1 MKKKI
6 LALLLTTAMA
16 ATSIVGCSSS
26 GSADTA
32 GSGDTTAAP
41 AAETSEAA
49 PAETTTDAKADT
61 TTTSSGEDMKLT
73 VAWWGNQVRNDR
85 TQQILD
91 MYTAAHPNVTFD
103 SQPATFA
110 DFFTKISTSVASQTV
125 PDVLQMNYSSYIEQY
140 VDSGALLDL
149 TPYVDSGALDV
160 STIDQAILDSGS
172 VDGKLYCVC
181 AGVNVP
187 SLIYNKTLLDELGI
201 EIKDNMTIDEFEAV
215 CKEVYEKSGVK
226 TDFAYGNAESML
238 TYIMRGEGIEDIYA
252 GDKFSVEDE
261 KAFAPY
267 FKIYQDGLEQ
277 GWMIDAGVYA
287 ELTLNSVEQCPLV
300 YYSSP
305 ETQSWCACY
314 WSNQLTAMKG
324 AAPEGVELDFT
335 TWPAADPK
343 KANYLHPSMYFS
355 CGANTAYP
363 DEAVAVL
370 NYIINDIDANNVL
383 LAERGIPAP
392 KAVADAI
399 SPNLTEENQKEI
411 HLINDVVS
419 PNSSKITPPAPSK
432 ASEVHNLANELTE
445 QVLYGQMTA
454 EEASAKLFTD
464 GNVML
469 AQ

>member
-1 MKKKI
+1 MKKKV
-6 LALLLTTAMA
+6 LAMLMTATMVG
-16 ATSIVGCSSS
+16 TSLVGCSSNDTQTTDTS
-26 GSADTA
+26 DTTNQTAQSSETATAEAATPSDTA
-32 GSGDTTAAP
+32 SSD
-41 AAETSEAA
+41 EA
-49 PAETTTDAKADT
+49 
-61 TTTSSGEDMKLT
+61 MKLT

-85 TQQILD
+85 TQEILN
-91 MYTAAHPNVTFD
+91 MYSAANPNVTFD

-110 DFFTKISTSVASQTV
+110 DYFTKISTAVASQTV

-149 TPYVDSGALDV
+149 TPYVESGALDV
-160 STIDQAILDSGS
+160 STIDQSILDSGS

-201 EIKDNMTIDEFEAV
+201 EIKDQMTIEEFEAV

-261 KAFAPY
+261 NAFAPY

-305 ETQSWCACY
+305 DTQSWCACY
-314 WSNQLTAMKG
+314 WSNQLTAMKD
-324 AAPEGVELDFT
+324 AAPDGVELDFT
-335 TWPAADPK
+335 TWPAADPD
-343 KANYLHPSMYFS
+343 KADYLHPSMYFS

-392 KAVADAI
+392 TAVAEAI

-411 HLINDVVS
+411 TLINDVVT
-419 PNSSKITPPAPSK
+419 PHSSTITAPAPSK
-432 ASEVHNLANELTE
+432 ASEVHALANELTE

-464 GNVML
+464 GNTML
-469 AQ
+469 SE